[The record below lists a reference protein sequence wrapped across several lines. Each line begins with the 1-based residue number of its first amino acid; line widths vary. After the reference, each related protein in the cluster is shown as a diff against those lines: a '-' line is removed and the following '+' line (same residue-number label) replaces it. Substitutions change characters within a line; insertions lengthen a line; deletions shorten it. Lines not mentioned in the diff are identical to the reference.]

1 MRRHPG
7 DRGPAPPLL
16 HPLGYQRLVGSC
28 QAAQPRGA
36 PGQRLVELALGRPL
50 EEPGHLGQQ
59 VTPAASQRTEFG
71 QRGRFLL
78 PGERAP
84 PGVMPRLAGQ
94 LSHQNPVGT
103 RSEMI
108 LTHPSRVEYDYVKGK
123 MNSRN
128 ELHVIWRALT
138 ARQAGSS
145 EAWFMTVPGMSEV
158 TGRAA
163 RCYRSRYL
171 SIRRL
176 NYLGMI
182 RHGSAR
188 IAACLITW
196 RDCRLWRM
204 ALAYPPL
211 SLIHI

>member
-50 EEPGHLGQQ
+50 EDPRHLGQQ
-59 VTPAASQRTEFG
+59 VTPAAGQCAEFG
-71 QRGRFLL
+71 DRRDFLSF
-78 PGERAP
+78 GERTP

-128 ELHVIWRALT
+128 ELHVIRRVLT
-138 ARQAGSS
+138 ARPTSS
-145 EAWFMTVPGMSEV
+145 GGAWLMMVPGMSEV
-158 TGRAA
+158 TGHAA
-163 RCYRSRYL
+163 RETANQGVTCGDAACRASASRSAAFMPGHPHTA
-171 SIRRL
+171 S
-176 NYLGMI
+176 
-182 RHGSAR
+182 RHGSGTAE
-188 IAACLITW
+188 A
-196 RDCRLWRM
+196 
-204 ALAYPPL
+204 P
-211 SLIHI
+211 